1 MLFFYPNVCG
11 GQNRNKIVASCL
23 LRCVSTMPNI
33 NIIDHKFLESGHTHM
48 EVDSMHAVGEFAKKK
63 THIYIPSQ
71 CDTVLQMAKKKN
83 PYHVTHIK
91 HYDYKKY
98 PSKTMKVPK
107 KSESGKT
114 VDWRKIKWM
123 RYLKEDLDNLYFKY
137 DIDDEF
143 EKMRIS
149 GTRRQR

>member
-1 MLFFYPNVCG
+1 MS
-11 GQNRNKIVASCL
+11 R
-23 LRCVSTMPNI
+23 
-33 NIIDHKFLESGHTHM
+33 
-48 EVDSMHAVGEFAKKK
+48 
-63 THIYIPSQ
+63 
-71 CDTVLQMAKKKN
+71 KKN
-83 PYHVTHIK
+83 TYHVTPIK
-91 HYDYKKY
+91 HYYVLDFKKY
-98 PSKTMKVPK
+98 QSMTMKVPK

-149 GTRRQR
+149 GYQKAKLCDR